1 MPHATVT
8 AAVPDRRLAV
18 RGFAC
23 LVLGAVAMG
32 ASPIFVRLTDIG
44 PQASAFWRTA
54 LALPFL
60 WIWARLENRRTAS
73 PLSGA
78 VWLVGLFFAG
88 DLFFWHL
95 SILATT
101 VANAT
106 FLATT
111 APIWV
116 ALGAGLVLSEQ
127 VGARTIAGLLLCMLG
142 GATLL
147 GESFGFAPHR
157 LIGDIYGLATAIF
170 FGAYMLAVRAAR
182 RHTGAGRLAFLA
194 TSISAACLLPVA
206 LAAEGN
212 LLPQSA
218 GGFAA
223 LLALALVSQVG
234 GQGLLSVALGILP
247 ATFSSLVIFLEAIAA
262 AGLAWLLLGEP
273 LCLAQLCGGVLIL
286 LGIWVARP
294 RGAPIGP

>member
-1 MPHATVT
+1 MLWETADRRPAPITLPPTFFALPSYYHEAAPLTSAGPAESGTILRHATVT

-60 WIWARLENRRTAS
+60 WIWARLENRPTGAPR
-73 PLSGA
+73 LSGA
-78 VWLVGLFFAG
+78 VWLAGLFFAG

-116 ALGAGLVLSEQ
+116 ALGAGLVLSEK
-127 VGARTIAGLLLCMLG
+127 VGARTLAG
-142 GATLL
+142 
-147 GESFGFAPHR
+147 
-157 LIGDIYGLATAIF
+157 
-170 FGAYMLAVRAAR
+170 
-182 RHTGAGRLAFLA
+182 
-194 TSISAACLLPVA
+194 
-206 LAAEGN
+206 
-212 LLPQSA
+212 
-218 GGFAA
+218 
-223 LLALALVSQVG
+223 
-234 GQGLLSVALGILP
+234 
-247 ATFSSLVIFLEAIAA
+247 
-262 AGLAWLLLGEP
+262 LLLGEP
-273 LCLAQLCGGVLIL
+273 LGLAQLCGGVLIL
-286 LGIWVARP
+286 LGIWIARP
-294 RGAPIGP
+294 RGAAIGP